1 MTTFREQQR
10 VCGFDTNKIEHL
22 KRVARGASSAPCNER
37 PALAVVPAPMTTGA
51 MLKRADGS
59 LMKHTGLGYT
69 TIFKLE
75 RDGKFPARR
84 QLSPGR
90 VGWLTSEVD
99 AWLLSS
105 QRAVKE

>member
-1 MTTFREQQR
+1 MT
-10 VCGFDTNKIEHL
+10 
-22 KRVARGASSAPCNER
+22 P
-37 PALAVVPAPMTTGA
+37 A

-75 RDGKFPARR
+75 RDGKFPARK

-90 VGWLTSEVD
+90 VGWLRAEVD
-99 AWLLSS
+99 AWLSGLGAPAATVSP
-105 QRAVKE
+105 AL

>member
-1 MTTFREQQR
+1 MT
-10 VCGFDTNKIEHL
+10 
-22 KRVARGASSAPCNER
+22 P
-37 PALAVVPAPMTTGA
+37 A

-75 RDGKFPARR
+75 RAGKFPARR

-90 VGWLTSEVD
+90 VGWLRAEVD
-99 AWLLSS
+99 AWLLGLGEPAALGSS
-105 QRAVKE
+105 AQ